1 MHACVC
7 WCREHDVTHELR
19 DHFRSQSFPGLLR
32 IRQEEVDAR
41 NTFFDVDEG
50 LVVGVVRHE
59 VGLDEAGGPIV
70 DEDQIQVGGLAA
82 LDRRQ
87 VAPNHGVVAL
97 PLPPPELNVLPLQ
110 PLVQQR

>member
-7 WCREHDVTHELR
+7 GAVNTTSRHELR

-32 IRQEEVDAR
+32 IRQEEVDAG

-50 LVVGVVRHE
+50 LVVEVVRHE

-70 DEDQIQVGGLAA
+70 DEDQIQGQVGS
-82 LDRRQ
+82 
-87 VAPNHGVVAL
+87 L
-97 PLPPPELNVLPLQ
+97 PSIAG
-110 PLVQQR
+110 R